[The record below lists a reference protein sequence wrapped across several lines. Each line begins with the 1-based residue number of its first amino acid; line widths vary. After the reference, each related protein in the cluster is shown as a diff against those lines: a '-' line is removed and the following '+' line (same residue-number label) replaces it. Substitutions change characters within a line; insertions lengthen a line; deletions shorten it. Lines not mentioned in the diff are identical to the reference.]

1 MSKSK
6 KIIKA
11 TAGFVKNK
19 SIVIREFLGK
29 STIVMKEFLSSQA
42 SAGIILF
49 IFAVFAALIA
59 NSGYYDIY
67 KSFFAFQIPIDIP
80 VLDIYKKMDL
90 KLWIDD
96 GFMAIFF
103 LLVGLELKREV
114 SIGEL
119 SSKAKVS
126 LPLFAAIGGVIF
138 PMAIYWFFNHSDP
151 AAIRGVAIPAATD
164 IAFAVGILSLF
175 GNRISYSL
183 KIFLVALAIIDDLIA
198 ILIIAIFYTEE
209 LHTNFLLLAGIT
221 MVILFGLNR
230 ARISS
235 LIPYL
240 LLAPILWLFVLKSG
254 IHATIA
260 GVALAMFI
268 PLSRDKAVSSPAKKL
283 EHFLHMPVA
292 YLILPIFAFANSGV
306 VFDGFSIDT
315 LLNKVV
321 LGIILGL
328 FIGKQ
333 LGIMLMAWLLY
344 KMKICKFMDNIRWLE
359 FYGVAVLTGVGFTMS
374 LFIGNLAFSSEHMMD
389 NVKIGVIFGSLFSAI
404 YGSLILFIATR
415 KKI

>member
-1 MSKSK
+1 
-6 KIIKA
+6 
-11 TAGFVKNK
+11 
-19 SIVIREFLGK
+19 
-29 STIVMKEFLSSQA
+29 
-42 SAGIILF
+42 
-49 IFAVFAALIA
+49 
-59 NSGYYDIY
+59 
-67 KSFFAFQIPIDIP
+67 
-80 VLDIYKKMDL
+80 
-90 KLWIDD
+90 
-96 GFMAIFF
+96 
-103 LLVGLELKREV
+103 
-114 SIGEL
+114 
-119 SSKAKVS
+119 
-126 LPLFAAIGGVIF
+126 
-138 PMAIYWFFNHSDP
+138 
-151 AAIRGVAIPAATD
+151 
-164 IAFAVGILSLF
+164 
-175 GNRISYSL
+175 
-183 KIFLVALAIIDDLIA
+183 
-198 ILIIAIFYTEE
+198 
-209 LHTNFLLLAGIT
+209 